1 MTGELTDDV
10 SMRVATEA
18 DIEAL
23 LALEV
28 HWGASC
34 LMSSEEVLRARL
46 KQHPSGQFIA
56 ERGGEV
62 VGAMYTQ
69 RVRDQSVLLTV
80 RRESE
85 LGLHVPDGPVVQL
98 LGVVTKPK
106 SNVGDQLRRYTLQTA
121 RLDASVERACA
132 VTRCRTHDP
141 KDPQPYEQYVR
152 EHATSDPG
160 LLFHIG
166 VRNPHDSLMGPDH
179 KLRVKFHPILPPY
192 FCCIPAHL
200 TLRHSRRCRALHSP
214 SALCTMQKAGAVLG
228 PVVAGYRPLDTDNLG
243 NGVLITY
250 EFRKDATPAEVRCR
264 AIGFGACSGGNL
276 NPLSAR
282 AGIQRGH
289 VCGLCNAYACVWPIL
304 HLRMRTGIQRVCMC
318 VADPTLA
325 HMCVADPTCGRI
337 LLPPS
342 ALRIWWR
349 RRRGY
354 VASWTACRSRRAQR
368 QHISLT
374 CTFNAHAHSTHM
386 HIPQHTHSL

>member
-1 MTGELTDDV
+1 
-10 SMRVATEA
+10 
-18 DIEAL
+18 
-23 LALEV
+23 
-28 HWGASC
+28 
-34 LMSSEEVLRARL
+34 MSSEEVLRARL

-304 HLRMRTGIQRVCMC
+304 HLRICVWPILLAAGFSCCPQLCGFGGGGGVGMWHRGQLAVLEERRGSTLASHARLTHMRIQRICTSLNTH
-318 VADPTLA
+318 TLSDA
-325 HMCVADPTCGRI
+325 HIG
-337 LLPPS
+337 
-342 ALRIWWR
+342 
-349 RRRGY
+349 
-354 VASWTACRSRRAQR
+354 
-368 QHISLT
+368 
-374 CTFNAHAHSTHM
+374 
-386 HIPQHTHSL
+386 